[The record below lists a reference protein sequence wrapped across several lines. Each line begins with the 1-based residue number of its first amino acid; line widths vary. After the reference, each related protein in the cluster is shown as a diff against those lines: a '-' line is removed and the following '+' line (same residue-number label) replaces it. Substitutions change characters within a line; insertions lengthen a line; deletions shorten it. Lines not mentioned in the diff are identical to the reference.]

1 MTQNREIEA
10 KTILSKT
17 VYQNIVKAFPGK
29 ADFKQENYYFDTTK
43 SLLKHHKIALRI
55 RIFKDH
61 AEQTLKVPDLRPVQS
76 KFHEVI
82 EINDKLELQ
91 QAKSLVKQASNDK
104 EITFTGTVGAYLS
117 KHFSTQKYHLLT
129 WSKTERILLNGPE
142 NCELTLDA
150 TSYPDGF
157 EDYELEIENTDP
169 ALIKNVLLM
178 LEKEYNFKQTNS
190 NTNQSKI
197 GRAFAHQG

>member
-1 MTQNREIEA
+1 M
-10 KTILSKT
+10 
-17 VYQNIVKAFPGK
+17 
-29 ADFKQENYYFDTTK
+29 
-43 SLLKHHKIALRI
+43 
-55 RIFKDH
+55 
-61 AEQTLKVPDLRPVQS
+61 
-76 KFHEVI
+76 
-82 EINDKLELQ
+82 
-91 QAKSLVKQASNDK
+91 
-104 EITFTGTVGAYLS
+104 
-117 KHFSTQKYHLLT
+117 T